1 MTDAHAT
8 IPADAEALLRQA
20 AAWRLIGLLLEC
32 PGPDW
37 MKQVLALGRDCDDPR
52 LQSAAVAA
60 QTEASEGLH
69 HSLFGPGGPV
79 SPREVTY
86 SGGVQFGYLMAEL
99 NAFYRAFA
107 YAPTTMEP
115 LDHLSVEAGFMAYLG
130 MKRAYALASGDTE
143 HATRDA
149 GGRVQLLLDPPGP
162 HGGTDCA
169 GARGRWPTVLG
180 ARRPGSLRTRRPL
193 TESRPA
199 AGRESERRRTSA
211 ERNEARVLRGPRRL
225 KARVLRLGPRITAYD
240 IDTRRSRTR

>member
-143 HATRDA
+143 HATVTQEAASNFCSTHLALMVEPIARA
-149 GGRVQLLLDPPGP
+149 LEVGGPPYLVLVGQALYERVGP
-162 HGGTDCA
+162 SPSRGLPLAESPNDGDEC
-169 GARGRWPTVLG
+169 GA
-180 ARRPGSLRTRRPL
+180 
-193 TESRPA
+193 
-199 AGRESERRRTSA
+199 
-211 ERNEARVLRGPRRL
+211 
-225 KARVLRLGPRITAYD
+225 
-240 IDTRRSRTR
+240 